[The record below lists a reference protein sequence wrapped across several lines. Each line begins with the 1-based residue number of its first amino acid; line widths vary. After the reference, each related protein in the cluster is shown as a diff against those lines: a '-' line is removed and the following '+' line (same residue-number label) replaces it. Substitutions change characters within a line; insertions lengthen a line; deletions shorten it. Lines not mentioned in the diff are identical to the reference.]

1 MLTEADI
8 AAAKRI
14 RVPTKFAYQNR
25 DGTIDASC
33 IARASEVL
41 DATITSYR
49 SRGPNFKRLKAT
61 TGDGATYVVDLV
73 SNSFDVTDLAPTAV
87 IRGTGCAVI
96 GDVLEIEDAR
106 FREIEARIDEGNR
119 LKAEAHAS
127 WRYGIN
133 YVSELEAVEGHP
145 VRPGL
150 RPPQI
155 GALHAIA
162 AHWSLSNGS
171 AIVVM
176 PTGTGKTE
184 VMLAVTVES
193 RGDRVLVIVPTD
205 ALRQQTADKF
215 REYGLLRR
223 LGIVTDVKNPVVGV
237 LTGKPTAAKF
247 NVIRT
252 CNVVVT
258 TMASISR
265 GDEHEQM
272 EFAALFSEVFFDE
285 AHHAQATTWNK
296 FSGFCGH
303 ARMLLFTATPF
314 REDGKALNGKI
325 IYNYPL
331 QLAQENEFFKTIQF
345 LQIFEPDS
353 SLADL
358 RIAQKAVEKLRAD
371 LANGLDHMLL
381 ARANTIGQAKKL
393 YEDIY
398 NVEFPD
404 LHPVLVH
411 SQTRGREQVLRNI
424 RCRQHRI
431 VICVDMF
438 GEGFD
443 LPQLKVAALHS
454 VHKSL
459 GITLQFIGRFARAAE
474 NVGDASFVANTA
486 EDGVPEALES
496 LYQEDADWNNLLSDL
511 SYDAIEP
518 QARLSE
524 LVENL
529 QPLEEMTSELEISTL
544 TMKPKLS
551 TEVFRVPDFD
561 HTGYHKAFR
570 PTQIIYQPIFSQQ
583 DQMLVFIVNQE
594 DKVDWTDSRDI
605 VIDTWDLFVVFY
617 DEERELL
624 FINSSRKYFASK
636 LAQRLSTDPQ
646 PVRDEDVFRAF
657 SNLRRLILHSVG
669 LTGLSRNV
677 RYQMFAG
684 LDVRDAI
691 DPVLQQDKMKSNV
704 MGVGYEDGQRV
715 SIGCSRKGKIWSLQT
730 DSLAGWRDWCRDLGA
745 KLSNENIEPNDFLK
759 HTLIPE
765 LRKSGTLP
773 DQQAMMID
781 WPDQLFESTS
791 FKITV
796 VHGDDKYSFHQC
808 QLDLVEWTPAGN
820 AFTFK
825 LKAGSELECVLRM
838 TLISED
844 VAIGLFYSITHVE
857 GPEVSI
863 EAFNKIEPAVEFF
876 TTNPPLVRLA
886 DGSQLS
892 GEILLKPREELA
904 EVFDHDLISQ
914 LAWGDTLLNQESRW
928 SGEELRPRSIQQKFI
943 EHLEQGPSAF
953 IIDDDDAGESADIV
967 AIEDT
972 EDTITVTLW
981 HCKFSSGAA
990 PGNRV
995 KDLYEVCGQAQKST
1009 KWTWNFANLV
1019 AHLTERETKHRG
1031 GRPSRFVRGSL
1042 DRLVVLRKAS
1052 RRKYVVFRVGIV
1064 QPGLSKAGIGNE
1076 HLAIL
1081 GATSLF
1087 LRTVTNHPLMVISS

>member
-1 MLTEADI
+1 MVTEADI
-8 AAAKRI
+8 AASTHI
-14 RVPTKFAYQNR
+14 RLPTRFAYR
-25 DGTIDASC
+25 SREGVVDASC
-33 IARASEVL
+33 IARASEVCG
-41 DATITSYR
+41 ATISPYR
-49 SRGPNFKRLKAT
+49 SRGPSPKRLKVAIA
-61 TGDGATYVVDLV
+61 DGETYVVDLV
-73 SNSFDVTDLAPTAV
+73 SNSFDFTDLAPAGV
-87 IRGTGCAVI
+87 IRGTGSAVI
-96 GDVLEIEDAR
+96 DGVLEIADAR
-106 FREIEARIDEGNR
+106 FREVEGSIDEGNR
-119 LKAEAHAS
+119 IKTEAHAS
-127 WRYGIN
+127 WRNGIN

-145 VRPGL
+145 ARPGL
-150 RPPQI
+150 RSPQI

-162 AHWSLSNGS
+162 AHWSLSNDP

-223 LGIVTDVKNPVVGV
+223 LGIVADVANPVVGL
-237 LTGKPTAAKF
+237 LTGRPTAAHF
-247 NVIRT
+247 DVIRT

-258 TMASISR
+258 TMTSISL
-265 GDEHEQM
+265 GDDQEQTA
-272 EFAALFSEVFFDE
+272 FAALFSEVFFDE

-314 REDGKALNGKI
+314 REDGKALKGKI

-331 QLAQENEFFKTIQF
+331 QLAQENDFFKPIKF
-345 LQIFEPDS
+345 LQVFEPDS

-358 RIAQKAVEKLRAD
+358 RIAERAVEKLRAD
-371 LANGLDHMLL
+371 IADGFDHMLL
-381 ARANTIGQAKKL
+381 ARTNTISQAQSL
-393 YEDIY
+393 FEDIY
-398 NVEFPD
+398 SAEFPD

-411 SQTRGREQVLRNI
+411 SKTRGREQVLRNI
-424 RCRQHRI
+424 RNGQHRI

-459 GITLQFIGRFARAAE
+459 GITLQFIGRFARTAA

-511 SYDAIEP
+511 SYDAIDP
-518 QARLSE
+518 QARLSD

-529 QPLEEMTSELEISTL
+529 LPLEEVTSGPEISTL

-570 PTQIIYQPIFSQQ
+570 STQIIYQPIFSQQ
-583 DQMLVFIVNQE
+583 DQMLVFIVNQQ
-594 DKVDWTDSRDI
+594 DKVEWTESRDI
-605 VIDTWDLFVVFY
+605 SIDTWDLFVVFY
-617 DEERELL
+617 DEERRLL
-624 FINSSRKYFASK
+624 FVNSSRKRFASK
-636 LAQRLSTDPQ
+636 LAQSLSTDPQ

-657 SNLRRLILHSVG
+657 SNLRRLTLHSVG

-730 DSLAGWRDWCRDLGA
+730 DSLAGWRDWCRDLGE

-765 LRKSGTLP
+765 LRK
-773 DQQAMMID
+773 
-781 WPDQLFESTS
+781 
-791 FKITV
+791 KI
-796 VHGDDKYSFHQC
+796 GR
-808 QLDLVEWTPAGN
+808 A
-820 AFTFK
+820 
-825 LKAGSELECVLRM
+825 
-838 TLISED
+838 
-844 VAIGLFYSITHVE
+844 HV
-857 GPEVSI
+857 
-863 EAFNKIEPAVEFF
+863 
-876 TTNPPLVRLA
+876 
-886 DGSQLS
+886 
-892 GEILLKPREELA
+892 
-904 EVFDHDLISQ
+904 
-914 LAWGDTLLNQESRW
+914 
-928 SGEELRPRSIQQKFI
+928 
-943 EHLEQGPSAF
+943 
-953 IIDDDDAGESADIV
+953 
-967 AIEDT
+967 
-972 EDTITVTLW
+972 
-981 HCKFSSGAA
+981 
-990 PGNRV
+990 
-995 KDLYEVCGQAQKST
+995 
-1009 KWTWNFANLV
+1009 
-1019 AHLTERETKHRG
+1019 
-1031 GRPSRFVRGSL
+1031 
-1042 DRLVVLRKAS
+1042 
-1052 RRKYVVFRVGIV
+1052 
-1064 QPGLSKAGIGNE
+1064 
-1076 HLAIL
+1076 
-1081 GATSLF
+1081 
-1087 LRTVTNHPLMVISS
+1087 

>member
-1 MLTEADI
+1 MVTEADI
-8 AAAKRI
+8 AAATRI
-14 RVPTKFAYQNR
+14 RVPTRFAYQNR
-25 DGTIDASC
+25 DGAVDASC
-33 IARASEVL
+33 IAWASEVHN
-41 DATITSYR
+41 ATITPYR
-49 SRGPNFKRLKAT
+49 SRGPNFKRLKAVT
-61 TGDGATYVVDLV
+61 ADESTYVVDLV
-73 SNSFDVTDLAPTAV
+73 SNSFDCTDLALSGV
-87 IRGTGCAVI
+87 IRGTSGTVI
-96 GDVLEIEDAR
+96 DGVLEIEGAR
-106 FREIEARIDEGNR
+106 FREVEASIDEGNR
-119 LKAEAHAS
+119 LKAEARSS
-127 WRYGIN
+127 WRNGIN
-133 YVSELEAVEGHP
+133 YVSELEAVGGYP
-145 VRPGL
+145 SRPGL

-162 AHWSLSNGS
+162 AHWSLSNEP

-193 RGDRVLVIVPTD
+193 RGDRILVIVPTD
-205 ALRQQTADKF
+205 ALRLQTADKF
-215 REYGLLRR
+215 REYGLLRK
-223 LGIVTDVKNPVVGV
+223 LGIVSAINNPVVGV
-237 LTGKPTAAKF
+237 LTGKPTAAQF
-247 NVIRT
+247 DLIRT
-252 CNVVVT
+252 CNIVVT

-265 GDEHEQM
+265 GDDHEQM
-272 EFAALFSEVFFDE
+272 AFASLFSEVFFDE
-285 AHHAQATTWNK
+285 AHHAQAITWNK

-314 REDGKALNGKI
+314 REDGRALNGKI

-331 QLAQENEFFKTIQF
+331 QLAQENEFFRPIQF
-345 LQIFEPDS
+345 LQVFEPDG

-381 ARANTIGQAKKL
+381 ARANTIGQAQNL
-393 YEDIY
+393 FEDIY
-398 NVEFPD
+398 NARFPD

-424 RCRQHRI
+424 RSRQHRI

-443 LPQLKVAALHS
+443 LPQLKIAALHS

-496 LYQEDADWNNLLSDL
+496 LYQEDADWNSLLSDL
-511 SYDAIEP
+511 SYDAIDP
-518 QARLSE
+518 QAKLSE

-529 QPLEEMTSELEISTL
+529 QPLGEMTSELEISTL

-551 TEVFRVPDFD
+551 NEVFRVSDFD
-561 HTGYHKAFR
+561 HTGYSKALR
-570 PTQIIYQPIFSQQ
+570 PAQLIHQPTYSRQ

-605 VIDTWDLFVVFY
+605 VVDTWDLFVVYY
-617 DEERELL
+617 DEERGLL
-624 FINSSRKYFASK
+624 FINSSRKHFAQK
-636 LAQRLSTDPQ
+636 LAKSLSTNPQ

-657 SNLRRLILHSVG
+657 CNLRRLTLHSVG

-704 MGVGYEDGQRV
+704 MGVGYEDGKRV

-730 DSLAGWRDWCRDLGA
+730 DSLAGWRDWCRDLSV

-765 LRKSGTLP
+765 LRKNGVLP
-773 DQQAMMID
+773 DVQAMMVD
-781 WPDQLFESTS
+781 WPDQLFESAS
-791 FKITV
+791 FKISV
-796 VHGDDKYSFHQC
+796 VHGEDKYSFHEC
-808 QLDLVEWTPAGN
+808 QLDLVEWLPSGS
-820 AFTFK
+820 AFSFK
-825 LKAGSELECVLRM
+825 LNAGGGVECVFRM
-838 TLISED
+838 TLIDED
-844 VAIGLFYSITHVE
+844 AAQGLYYSITRLE
-857 GPEVSI
+857 GPEISI
-863 EAFNKIEPAVEFF
+863 EAFNKVEPAVDFF
-876 TTNPPLVRLA
+876 TANPPLVRLA

-904 EVFDHDLISQ
+904 EVFDHDLIVP

-928 SGEELRPRSIQQKFI
+928 TGGELRPRSIQQKFI
-943 EHLEQGPSAF
+943 EHLEQGTSAF

-967 AIEDT
+967 AIEDA

-981 HCKFSSGAA
+981 HCKYSSGAT

-995 KDLYEVCGQAQKST
+995 NDLYEVCGQAQKST
-1009 KWTWNFANLV
+1009 KWTWNFPNLV
-1019 AHLTERETKHRG
+1019 AHLTERETKHRR

-1042 DRLVVLRKAS
+1042 DKLVVLRKAS
-1052 RRKYVVFRVGIV
+1052 RRKYVVFRVGVV
-1064 QPGLSKAGIGNE
+1064 QPGLSKTGIENE

-1087 LRTVTNHPLMVISS
+1087 LRTVINHPLMVISS

>member
-1 MLTEADI
+1 MVTEVDI
-8 AAAKRI
+8 AAATRF
-14 RVPTKFAYQNR
+14 RLPTKYAYWNR
-25 DGTIDASC
+25 DGVIDASC
-33 IARASEVL
+33 IERPHEIHE
-41 DATITSYR
+41 ATIVPYR
-49 SRGPNFKRLKAT
+49 SRGPDFKRLKAST
-61 TGDGATYVVDLV
+61 ADGSVYVVDLLV
-73 SNSFDVTDLAPTAV
+73 NSFDFTDLALSGV
-87 IRGTGCAVI
+87 IRGSIGAVVD
-96 GDVLEIEDAR
+96 GVLEVEDAR
-106 FREIEARIDEGNR
+106 FREIETNLDEGNR
-119 LKAEAHAS
+119 LKVEAHAS
-127 WRYGIN
+127 WRNGIN
-133 YVSELEAVEGHP
+133 YVSELEALEGYAA
-145 VRPGL
+145 RPGL

-162 AHWSLSNGS
+162 AHWSLRTDP
-171 AIVVM
+171 AIIVM

-184 VMLAVTVES
+184 VMLAITVES
-193 RGDRVLVIVPTD
+193 RGDRILVIVPTD

-223 LGIVTDVKNPVVGV
+223 LGIVADVKNPVVGV
-237 LTGKPTAAKF
+237 LTGKPTAAQF
-247 NVIRT
+247 DVIRT
-252 CNVVVT
+252 CNVVIT
-258 TMASISR
+258 TMASVSR
-265 GDEHEQM
+265 SSDEEQKS
-272 EFAALFSEVFFDE
+272 FATLFSEVFFDE

-296 FSGFCGH
+296 FSGYCGH
-303 ARMLLFTATPF
+303 ARVLLFTATPF

-331 QLAQENEFFKTIQF
+331 QLAQENQFFKPIQF
-345 LQIFEPDS
+345 LQVFEPDS
-353 SLADL
+353 SLADIK
-358 RIAQKAVEKLRAD
+358 IAEKAVEKLRAD

-381 ARANTIGQAKKL
+381 ARANTIGQAQML
-393 YEDIY
+393 FEDIY
-398 NVEFPD
+398 TAHFPD
-404 LHPVLVH
+404 LNPVLVH
-411 SQTRGREQVLRNI
+411 SQTRGREQILRNI
-424 RCRQHRI
+424 RSGEHKI

-459 GITLQFIGRFARAAE
+459 GITLQFIGRFARAAA
-474 NVGDASFVANTA
+474 NVGNASFVANTA

-496 LYQEDADWNNLLSDL
+496 LYQENADWNNLLSDL
-511 SYDAIEP
+511 SYDAIDP
-518 QARLSE
+518 QAKLSE

-529 QPLEEMTSELEISTL
+529 LPLEGGASELEISTL

-561 HTGYHKAFR
+561 HIGYQNAFR
-570 PTQIIYQPIFSQQ
+570 PTQIIYQPNFSQQ

-617 DEERELL
+617 DEEHGLL
-624 FINSSRKYFASK
+624 FVNSSRKHFASK
-636 LAQRLSTDPQ
+636 LARVLSSNPQ
-646 PVRDEDVFRAF
+646 AVRDEDVFRAF
-657 SNLRRLILHSVG
+657 SNLRRLTLHSVG

-704 MGVGYEDGQRV
+704 MGVGYEEGRRV
-715 SIGCSRKGKIWSLQT
+715 SIGCSRKGKIWSLRT
-730 DSLAGWRDWCRDLGA
+730 DSLAGWRDWCRDLGV

-765 LRKSGTLP
+765 LRKNGALP
-773 DQQAMMID
+773 EQQAMMID
-781 WPDQLFESTS
+781 WPDQLFESAS

-796 VHGDDKYSFHQC
+796 IHGDDKYSFHEC
-808 QLDLVEWTPAGN
+808 QLDLIEWVPGGD

-825 LKAGSELECVLRM
+825 LKAGKDIECVLRM
-838 TLISED
+838 ALIAEGD
-844 VAIGLFYSITHVE
+844 AQGLFYSITRV
-857 GPEVSI
+857 GGAVVSI
-863 EAFNKIEPAVEFF
+863 EAFNKIEAAPDFF
-876 TTNPPLVRLA
+876 ITNPPLVRLA

-904 EVFDHDLISQ
+904 EVFDRDLISQ
-914 LAWGDTLLNQESRW
+914 HAWDDALLNQESRW
-928 SGEELRPRSIQQKFI
+928 RGEEFRPRSIQQKFI

-953 IIDDDDAGESADIV
+953 IIDDDDAGESADVV
-967 AIEDT
+967 AIEESD
-972 EDTITVTLW
+972 ETIMVTLW

-995 KDLYEVCGQAQKST
+995 KDLYEVCGQAQKSI
-1009 KWTWNFANLV
+1009 KWTWSFANLV

-1031 GRPSRFVRGSL
+1031 GRPSRFIRGNL

-1052 RRKYVVFRVGIV
+1052 RRKYVVFRVGVV
-1064 QPGLSKAGIGNE
+1064 QPGLSKVGIENQ
-1076 HLAIL
+1076 HLSIL

-1087 LRTVTNHPLMVISS
+1087 LRTITNHPLMVVSS